1 MNKDATKEVLSDTE
15 AGFKTEDNV
24 FEWAATMTNVPEPY
38 AGGTFELDI
47 TFPEDFPFS
56 PPKVIFTTP
65 IYHPNVDE
73 NGEICIP
80 LTKADV
86 WRPMNSIV
94 DVLVAIRG
102 LLTEPNPADPL
113 RAELAQQYLEDRDA
127 YLAAAAAHTAEHAT
141 K

>member
-1 MNKDATKEVLSDTE
+1 MGAVRRIMKEYERMNKDATKEVLSDTE

-38 AGGTFELDI
+38 AGVTFE
-47 TFPEDFPFS
+47 
-56 PPKVIFTTP
+56 TP